1 MHANRFAWPS
11 SKAQNGGMRIPETG
25 TRCRVLW
32 EDIVGGISEPLSR
45 IVPCACWTEGVVV
58 RVEKNFIVLATS
70 QFIEESKDPIG
81 DYTAIP
87 IGCITAVKKRRG

>member
-1 MHANRFAWPS
+1 M
-11 SKAQNGGMRIPETG
+11 GGLRIPETG

-32 EDIVGGISEPLSR
+32 DDYVGGISEPLSR

-70 QFIEESKDPIG
+70 QFIEESKDPS
-81 DYTAIP
+81 AP
-87 IGCITAVKKRRG
+87 NLPKLLSKKNGERLT

>member
-1 MHANRFAWPS
+1 M
-11 SKAQNGGMRIPETG
+11 
-25 TRCRVLW
+25 
-32 EDIVGGISEPLSR
+32 
-45 IVPCACWTEGVVV
+45 V

-87 IGCITAVKKRRG
+87 IGCITAVKKRRD

>member
-1 MHANRFAWPS
+1 
-11 SKAQNGGMRIPETG
+11 MRIPETG

-45 IVPCACWTEGVVV
+45 IVPCPCWTEGVVV

-81 DYTAIP
+81 DYTVIP
-87 IGCITAVKKRRG
+87 IGSSPL